1 MSSILH
7 TSFPY
12 EGEFRL
18 TSGPLREQPAA
29 VRPPRPVGFTST
41 PTKGLSRAEVAAALS
56 GKGTSLPATD
66 ENAGPDSSTPAAS
79 SRAKTAT
86 HPKVATPK
94 AAVPVQRPTPKVA
107 TATGPST
114 NTPKPASTVTKP
126 TAASAAKSAAK
137 VATPKVQTPA
147 AKLVT
152 LAATPAATVSSCA
165 KCTPSSSKS
174 RSSLGGRTPT
184 VTMTCRCEALD
195 MLDNYSESVEASF
208 NDKDVSLN
216 TSNDKSSEMDT
227 SHTSAGAVSSDGN
240 QFGSPAAVGAPQL
253 TSTLVFSATKLVPDL
268 TGTSVL
274 AAKSPKLRT
283 PLKKT
288 PLKESTKT
296 LKVSLVYCITLHHN
310 AHTATPATHCNC
322 IVSHCNDFTKISK
335 VSI

>member
-1 MSSILH
+1 
-7 TSFPY
+7 
-12 EGEFRL
+12 
-18 TSGPLREQPAA
+18 
-29 VRPPRPVGFTST
+29 
-41 PTKGLSRAEVAAALS
+41 
-56 GKGTSLPATD
+56 
-66 ENAGPDSSTPAAS
+66 
-79 SRAKTAT
+79 
-86 HPKVATPK
+86 
-94 AAVPVQRPTPKVA
+94 
-107 TATGPST
+107 
-114 NTPKPASTVTKP
+114 
-126 TAASAAKSAAK
+126 
-137 VATPKVQTPA
+137 
-147 AKLVT
+147 
-152 LAATPAATVSSCA
+152 
-165 KCTPSSSKS
+165 
-174 RSSLGGRTPT
+174 
-184 VTMTCRCEALD
+184 